1 MREID
6 TVNLIKKSK
15 LFQNLKDN
23 EVENICRM
31 IPFAE
36 KGFSRNQVIISQG
49 EPVGR
54 IGLIKR
60 GMVISAKYHF
70 DGNQQILRIY
80 NQGEVFALDA
90 VNTTSSKS
98 PVTFISQTESRIVFL
113 PYNQIFSTEGIVDDT
128 KKTIM
133 ENSSEILSNELIR
146 MMYKIDVLSKRTL
159 RERIMTYLSL
169 IREKGDSDTF
179 DIGMNQG
186 QFAQYL
192 CVNRSVLSNE
202 LNRMRVSG
210 LIDYKGKF
218 FTLHQGVQK

>member
-15 LFQNLKDN
+15 LFQNLDDYQ
-23 EVENICRM
+23 VENLCRV
-31 IPFAE
+31 ISLSE
-36 KGFSRNQVIISQG
+36 KCFSRNQVIITQG
-49 EPVGR
+49 EPVGQ
-54 IGLIKR
+54 IGVIKR
-60 GMVISAKYHF
+60 GTVISTKYHF

-80 NQGEVFALDA
+80 NQGEVFSLDA

-98 PVTFISQTESRIVFL
+98 PVTFISQTESRVVFL
-113 PYNQIFSTEGIVDDT
+113 PYTQIFSNEGIAADT

-146 MMYKIDVLSKRTL
+146 LMYKIDVLSKRTL
-159 RERIMTYLSL
+159 QERILTYLSL
-169 IREKGDSDTF
+169 IREKSDGDTF

-202 LNRMRVSG
+202 LNRMRASG
-210 LIDYKGKF
+210 LIDYKGKR